1 VRRRW
6 ETVRAIPD
14 EQEESSM
21 ITITLHCPHCGSDAL
36 VRDGMPSKGNRRI
49 AVMPVG
55 VAAARI
61 LPPMPIPKLAARRS
75 CMPLKNASLLR
86 GLTRTFG
93 VSRATVSSWITKKEL
108 SFLPCLQPY

>member
-1 VRRRW
+1 
-6 ETVRAIPD
+6 
-14 EQEESSM
+14 M

-75 CMPLKNASLLR
+75 CMPLKNASLC
-86 GLTRTFG
+86 TRTG
-93 VSRATVSSWITKKEL
+93 RTVVVSAQKSQRPLDLDRLV
-108 SFLPCLQPY
+108 P